1 MSKKDFSILL
11 EKYVAGTLSAYEKE
25 ELVRLLHSPHEEEEL
40 KALIDEKFEGISFR
54 EKPSPEISAI
64 IFSRIMEAKSKEDES
79 GAAII
84 DMPVRRNKGWMYAAA
99 AIILIL
105 GVSVFFI
112 LNRNTKSGM
121 DSVNANG
128 KNIVVTPPAVAKA
141 SIILANGKVITL
153 DSLNNGTMASQ
164 GNADVIKLAE
174 GEIVYKAQK
183 DKEAAQEIVYNTLKV
198 PRGSKVVTITLSD
211 GTKVWLNAASS
222 LRYPTLFAGVS
233 RKVEVTGEVYFEVA
247 SIISKTEKG
256 NEKIPF
262 LVKVN
267 DKAEVAV
274 LGTHFNIHAYEE
286 DTLAITLLEGAVK
299 VTSDNNSSMLKPGQQ
314 AQVKNNGNISLQNDT
329 DLEQVMAWK
338 NGYFQ
343 FDGSGINEVMGQIA
357 RWYDVDVKY
366 EGSVISQHF
375 RGTISRNVDAAK
387 VFKMLEA
394 TDAVHFRSEGKSII
408 VTP

>member
-11 EKYVAGTLSAYEKE
+11 EKYVAGTLNAYEKE

-64 IFSRIMEAKSKEDES
+64 IFSRIMEAKNREDES
-79 GAAII
+79 DTAIVN
-84 DMPVRRNKGWMYAAA
+84 MPVRRNKRWMYAAA
-99 AIILIL
+99 VILVL
-105 GVSVFFI
+105 GTGVFFI
-112 LNRNTKSGM
+112 LNSNSKSGI
-121 DSVNANG
+121 DSVNTNV
-128 KNIVVTPPAVAKA
+128 KTIVVTPPAVAKA

-183 DKEAAQEIVYNTLKV
+183 DKEDSHEIVYNTLKV

-222 LRYPTLFAGVS
+222 LKYPTVFAGVL
-233 RKVEVTGEVYFEVA
+233 RQVEVTGEVYFEVA
-247 SIISKTEKG
+247 TILAKTVKG
-256 NEKIPF
+256 NQKIPF
-262 LVKVN
+262 SVKVN
-267 DKAEVAV
+267 NKAVVEV
-274 LGTHFNIHAYEE
+274 LGTHFNVHAYEE

-299 VTSDNNSSMLKPGQQ
+299 VTGDNNSSMLKPGQQ
-314 AQVKNNGNISLQNDT
+314 VQVKNNGNISLQNDI

-366 EGSVISQHF
+366 EGNVISQHF

-394 TDAVHFRSEGKSII
+394 TDAVHFRSEGKNII